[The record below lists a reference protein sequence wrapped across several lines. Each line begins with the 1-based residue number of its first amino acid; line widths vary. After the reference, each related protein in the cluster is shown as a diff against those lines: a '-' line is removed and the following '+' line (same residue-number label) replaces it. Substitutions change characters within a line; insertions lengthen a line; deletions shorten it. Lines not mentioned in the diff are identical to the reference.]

1 MILSDISI
9 LGAAVFPSS
18 LLSKVTIKMMPLVD
32 CIEQFFPG
40 NDNPAF
46 VLLDNPAFLLL
57 EFKPSQ
63 YLMGF
68 QVSWGKN
75 LLKVIL
81 MNVFLAQFVL
91 LMKVK

>member
-1 MILSDISI
+1 MILSDIPI
-9 LGAAVFPSS
+9 LGVAVFPNP

-32 CIEQFFPG
+32 CIEYFFSG

-46 VLLDNPAFLLL
+46 HLL

-63 YLMGF
+63 YLTGF

-75 LLKVIL
+75 FLKVIL
-81 MNVFLAQFVL
+81 MNIFLAQFVL

>member
-1 MILSDISI
+1 
-9 LGAAVFPSS
+9 
-18 LLSKVTIKMMPLVD
+18 MMPLVD
-32 CIEQFFPG
+32 CIKEIFPG

-46 VLLDNPAFLLL
+46 LLV

-75 LLKVIL
+75 FLKVIV
-81 MNVFLAQFVL
+81 MNLFLAKFVL
-91 LMKVK
+91 LIKVK